1 LLLHGLATSVDT
13 CNKQAYLV
21 AKLREL
27 KCRSSACLQVPGA
40 HTFAQI
46 LEYIY
51 TGKCITH
58 EGDLISMLEAAH
70 YLQIDPLLRALQD
83 LVARRVD
90 SSNCLEAWS
99 VADRYAL
106 EKLSATAMQMAL
118 RSFEQVVASPAFLS
132 MPIAF
137 VRALISDDKLIAR
150 EEQPVFEAVIRWL
163 HGQESST
170 FEEQQS
176 LLTLVRFP
184 LLPHYY
190 VISRVQREPIILRHP
205 MGLGLLLES
214 YQQRVYEL
222 PDSSLH
228 RRRLGQMPRG
238 VLRPVPSEILIGW
251 EKHFEVPYSQRTQ
264 PSDLT
269 SVPDRA
275 THIFI
280 GARAPDGQIALGA
293 MGAREA
299 ILRRT
304 LGNETHEN
312 NGVHWYFASNEDGE
326 DTSFGFSRA
335 ARVDLSNAD
344 VLGSGWMENPKDEDG
359 RYRLSWHLDEESVP
373 GAGGWRAGHEID
385 LHEGT
390 GDSWM
395 KLMYFACM

>member
-1 LLLHGLATSVDT
+1 
-13 CNKQAYLV
+13 
-21 AKLREL
+21 
-27 KCRSSACLQVPGA
+27 
-40 HTFAQI
+40 
-46 LEYIY
+46 
-51 TGKCITH
+51 
-58 EGDLISMLEAAH
+58 MLEAAH

-228 RRRLGQMPRG
+228 RRRLGQVRTSELCKEGSTCGDVRARSPMCKANIAETTKNTETLEFSAFPTLIHATTCISAMFNRFVLCTVLIDRRG
-238 VLRPVPSEILIGW
+238 HIAVL
-251 EKHFEVPYSQRTQ
+251 TQ
-264 PSDLT
+264 
-269 SVPDRA
+269 
-275 THIFI
+275 
-280 GARAPDGQIALGA
+280 
-293 MGAREA
+293 
-299 ILRRT
+299 LRI
-304 LGNETHEN
+304 EQ
-312 NGVHWYFASNEDGE
+312 
-326 DTSFGFSRA
+326 
-335 ARVDLSNAD
+335 
-344 VLGSGWMENPKDEDG
+344 
-359 RYRLSWHLDEESVP
+359 
-373 GAGGWRAGHEID
+373 
-385 LHEGT
+385 
-390 GDSWM
+390 
-395 KLMYFACM
+395 

>member
-190 VISRVQREPIILRHP
+190 VVSTCFPIQSTP
-205 MGLGLLLES
+205 
-214 YQQRVYEL
+214 
-222 PDSSLH
+222 
-228 RRRLGQMPRG
+228 
-238 VLRPVPSEILIGW
+238 
-251 EKHFEVPYSQRTQ
+251 
-264 PSDLT
+264 
-269 SVPDRA
+269 
-275 THIFI
+275 
-280 GARAPDGQIALGA
+280 
-293 MGAREA
+293 
-299 ILRRT
+299 
-304 LGNETHEN
+304 
-312 NGVHWYFASNEDGE
+312 
-326 DTSFGFSRA
+326 
-335 ARVDLSNAD
+335 
-344 VLGSGWMENPKDEDG
+344 
-359 RYRLSWHLDEESVP
+359 
-373 GAGGWRAGHEID
+373 
-385 LHEGT
+385 
-390 GDSWM
+390 
-395 KLMYFACM
+395 